1 MAVPKQTTRKPAS
14 RPWKPARSVLAI
26 VGVGGLAL
34 VAFLGIRLASG
45 GEVTQPNTLAAS
57 VGRPA
62 PDFKAQL
69 IEGGTFTLSEQ
80 RGKPVLV
87 IFTASWCTSCI
98 PEVNKMA
105 QLQDE
110 FGGRGL
116 KELALS
122 ADPTDTPGKFAQLRQ
137 MTRGANLQWAL
148 DTGQKATLAYGVTA
162 TDTKVLISPEGRN
175 VLETSSPMSLDAVR
189 QQISTMLAG

>member
-1 MAVPKQTTRKPAS
+1 MAASKQAS
-14 RPWKPARSVLAI
+14 QRPARSLLSRPAAFVPVLLAI
-26 VGVGGLAL
+26 GVAGG
-34 VAFLGIRLASG
+34 VAFLGIRTATSPQQAG
-45 GEVTQPNTLAAS
+45 GSAAS
-57 VGRPA
+57 IGRPA

-69 IEGGTFTLSEQ
+69 IEGGTFSLSEQ

-110 FGGRGL
+110 FGSRGL

-122 ADPTDTPGKFAQLRQ
+122 ADPTDTPTKFAQLRQ
-137 MTRGANLQWAL
+137 MTKGANLQWAL
-148 DTGQKATLAYGVTA
+148 DTGQKATLAYGVTS
-162 TDTKVLISPEGRN
+162 TDTKVLINPEGRN
-175 VLETSSPMSLDAVR
+175 VLQTSSPMSLDAVR
-189 QQISTMLAG
+189 QQISAMLA